1 MSNFVDKPDV
11 YDSIK
16 KNLKVNKNY
25 DSNEVQALCRL
36 FRIIDSG
43 IENQNR
49 VVYNLN
55 RSSFM
60 EIKI

>member
-1 MSNFVDKPDV
+1 MPIQK
-11 YDSIK
+11 
-16 KNLKVNKNY
+16 L
-25 DSNEVQALCRL
+25 
-36 FRIIDSG
+36 IIDSG